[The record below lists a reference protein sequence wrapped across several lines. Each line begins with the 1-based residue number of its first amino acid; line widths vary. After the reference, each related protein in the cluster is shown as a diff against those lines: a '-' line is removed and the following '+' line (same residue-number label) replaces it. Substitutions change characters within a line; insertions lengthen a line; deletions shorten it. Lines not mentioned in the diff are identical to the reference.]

1 MLLRVFF
8 YWSCYRVA
16 GPERVHHRGG
26 GEEIPRLGA
35 DAAAGDG
42 SQRGRKVC
50 QRGGPIS
57 VQESQNK
64 VGVWKKRR
72 LREHLIMNDD
82 YIYIYTALSL

>member
-1 MLLRVFF
+1 M
-8 YWSCYRVA
+8 
-16 GPERVHHRGG
+16 
-26 GEEIPRLGA
+26 
-35 DAAAGDG
+35 
-42 SQRGRKVC
+42 C